1 MAFVTPFLLNISSI
15 FPTQAT
21 SRCASLIYSNIVLE
35 NGAHYAQDAHLTLE
49 EMVTIAKDK
58 GLDPIAFLKEKIV
71 IEEVDVQ

>member
-1 MAFVTPFLLNISSI
+1 MHDFVTVEKKDK
-15 FPTQAT
+15 TQNHHQEKN
-21 SRCASLIYSNIVLE
+21 NIVLE